1 MRTQM
6 RENCWVPTYTA
17 VAKKNKTKQN
27 QNQNQREREREG
39 EMGKMVKRSL
49 RGMLSFLIGL
59 YCP

>member
-17 VAKKNKTKQN
+17 VAKKKKKTKTKT
-27 QNQNQREREREG
+27 REREG